1 MKGYKAVNLDMTS
14 AYGSMQYEIGKEY
27 ILEEPLQVCC
37 SGFHFCELLEDIEEY
52 YSVKRS
58 RIFKIDATGKIQNTR
73 GIFCT
78 DKIILTRELTGKEI
92 QEYFQVNQ
100 EHVLQKGYYCKKAM
114 AEQGVGLDKLI
125 NDKEWII
132 RKIVAEHN
140 FKLEQLIN
148 DPEYIIRKEASKR
161 ICFLQ

>member
-1 MKGYKAVNLDMTS
+1 MKGYKALNLDMTS

-27 ILEEPLQVCC
+27 ILEEPLQICY
-37 SGFHFCELLEDIEEY
+37 SGFHFCEWLEDIEEY
-52 YSVKRS
+52 YSIKRS
-58 RIFKIDATGKIQNTR
+58 RIFEIEAIGEIQNTR

-78 DKIILTRELTGKEI
+78 DRLILTKELTGKEI
-92 QEYFQVNQ
+92 QEYFRINQ
-100 EHVLQKGYYCKKAM
+100 ERILQKGYYCRKAM
-114 AEQGVGLDKLI
+114 VEQGVALDKLV

-140 FKLEQLIN
+140 FKLELLMN
-148 DPEYIIRKEASKR
+148 DPEYVIRREAAKR